1 MRVDIVVGFLINSS
15 DGGACCF
22 EGNTFLF
29 IEIMSM

>member
-1 MRVDIVVGFLINSS
+1 MRVNVVVGFLINSL

-29 IEIMSM
+29 IKIMSM